1 MQEADNNK
9 NKKREVEIPM
19 NKLKIG
25 IVGAGR
31 IGNVH
36 AESIT
41 YHIPEAEV
49 VMVTDVMEASAKKL
63 AERFGVPKYSA
74 DYMDIINDPEIDA
87 VLVCSPTPTHADI
100 SIAAMKA
107 GKHVFCE
114 KPVHTSIER
123 IKEVAKVAEET
134 GRKLQIGFNRR
145 FDHNH
150 KAVQKMVAN
159 GTLGNVEIV
168 KITSRDPEPPSPEYA
183 ASSGGLYIDRMI
195 HDFDMAMLLAGSDV
209 TEVYDMGTSLV
220 DKRIGEAGDVDTAI
234 VTLTFANGALGV
246 IDNSRRAA
254 YGYDQRVE
262 VFGSLGMA
270 ADENDGDSTVK
281 VSTAA
286 GVVGEKPQFFFLERY
301 MASFTEEM
309 KQFIQAIV
317 NDTEVPVGIHAGLMS
332 VVLAK
337 AAKKSLD
344 EHRPVKISEI

>member
-1 MQEADNNK
+1 MI
-9 NKKREVEIPM
+9 R
-19 NKLKIG
+19 IG

-31 IGNVH
+31 IGHVH
-36 AESIT
+36 AESVT
-41 YHIPEAEV
+41 YHIPDAEV
-49 VMVTDVMEASAKKL
+49 AMVTDVVEANAKKL
-63 AERFGVPKYSA
+63 AEKYGVPKYSA
-74 DYMDIINDPEIDA
+74 NYMDLINDPGIDA
-87 VLVCSPTPTHADI
+87 VLVCSPTPTHAEI

-114 KPVHTSIER
+114 KPVHTSLEKIR
-123 IKEVAKVAEET
+123 EVAEVEKET

-150 KAVQKMVAN
+150 RAVRRAAQEGK
-159 GTLGNVEIV
+159 LGKVEII

-183 ASSGGLYIDRMI
+183 ASSGGLYIDMMI
-195 HDFDMAMLLAGSDV
+195 HVFDMAMFLADSDV
-209 TEVYDMGTSLV
+209 TEVYAMGTSLV
-220 DKRIGEAGDVDTAI
+220 DPRIGEAGDVDTAI

-281 VSTAA
+281 ISTAA

-309 KQFIQAIV
+309 KQFIRAITE
-317 NDTEVPVGIHAGLMS
+317 DAEVPVGIHAGLMS

-344 EHRPVKISEI
+344 EHRPVSVSEILNG

>member
-1 MQEADNNK
+1 MI
-9 NKKREVEIPM
+9 R
-19 NKLKIG
+19 IG

-31 IGNVH
+31 IGLVH
-36 AESIT
+36 AESVT
-41 YHIPEAEV
+41 YHIPEAQV
-49 VMVTDVMEASAKKL
+49 VMVTDVVLDNAKRL

-74 DYMDIINDPEIDA
+74 DYMDLINDPDIDA

-114 KPVHTSIER
+114 KPVHTSLEK
-123 IKEVAKVAEET
+123 IKEVAQVAKET
-134 GRKLQIGFNRR
+134 SRKLQIGFNRR

-150 KAVQKMVAN
+150 KAVQRAVKE
-159 GTLGNVEIV
+159 GKLGNVEII

-183 ASSGGLYIDRMI
+183 ASSGGLYIDMMI
-195 HDFDMAMLLAGSDV
+195 HDFDMAMFLAGSDV
-209 TEVYDMGTSLV
+209 TEVYAMGTSLV

-234 VTLTFANGALGV
+234 VTLTFENGALGV

-281 VSTAA
+281 ISTAA

-301 MASFTEEM
+301 MASFTDEM
-309 KQFIQAIV
+309 KQFIEAITK
-317 NDTEVPVGIHAGLMS
+317 DTEVPVGIHAGLMS

-344 EHRPVKISEI
+344 EHRPVAVSEILNG

>member
-1 MQEADNNK
+1 MK
-9 NKKREVEIPM
+9 
-19 NKLKIG
+19 KLKVG

-36 AESIT
+36 AQSIT

-49 VMVTDVMEASAKKL
+49 AMVTDVRVDVAQAL
-63 AERFGVPKYSA
+63 AEKYGIPAFSA
-74 DYMDIINDPEIDA
+74 DYMDIVNNPEIDA

-100 SIAAMKA
+100 AIASMRA

-114 KPVHTSIER
+114 KPVDLTIEK
-123 IKEVAKVAEET
+123 IQKTAQVAKET
-134 GRKLQIGFNRR
+134 GVKLQIGFNRR

-150 KAVQKMVAN
+150 GRVQQLAA
-159 GTLGNVEIV
+159 GGALGHVELV

-183 ASSGGLYIDRMI
+183 ASSGGLYIDMMI
-195 HDFDMAMLLAGSDV
+195 HDFDMAMFLAGCDV
-209 TEVYDMGTSLV
+209 KEVYAMGTSLV
-220 DKRIGEAGDVDTAI
+220 DPRIGEAGDVDTAI
-234 VTLTFANGALGV
+234 VTLTFENGALGV

-270 ADENDGDSTVK
+270 AGENDGDTTVRL
-281 VSTAA
+281 STAA
-286 GVVGEKPQFFFLERY
+286 GVVSDKPQFFFLERY
-301 MASFTEEM
+301 MASFIAEM
-309 KQFIQAIV
+309 KQFIAAIV

-344 EHRPVKISEI
+344 EHRPVRICELLEG

>member
-1 MQEADNNK
+1 
-9 NKKREVEIPM
+9 M
-19 NKLKIG
+19 NKLRIG

-49 VMVTDVMEASAKKL
+49 VMVTDVIEESAKKL
-63 AERFGVPKYSA
+63 AERFGIPKYSG
-74 DYMDIINDPEIDA
+74 DYMDIIHDPDIDA

-100 SIAAMKA
+100 TIAALKA

-114 KPVHTSIER
+114 KPVHTSLEKIR
-123 IKEVAKVAEET
+123 EVAQAEKET
-134 GRKLQIGFNRR
+134 GKKLQIGFNRR

-150 KAVQKMVAN
+150 KAVQRLAAD
-159 GTLGNVEIV
+159 GSLGKIELI

-183 ASSGGLYIDRMI
+183 ASSGGLYIDMMI
-195 HDFDMAMLLAGSDV
+195 HDFDMAMFLAGSDV
-209 TEVYDMGTSLV
+209 TEVYAMGTSLV
-220 DKRIGEAGDVDTAI
+220 DPRIGEAGDVDTAI
-234 VTLTFANGALGV
+234 VTLTFENGALGV

-262 VFGSLGMA
+262 AFGSLGMA
-270 ADENDGDSTVK
+270 ADENDGDSTVRL
-281 VSTAA
+281 STAA
-286 GVVGEKPQFFFLERY
+286 GVVSEKPQFFFLERY

-309 KQFIQAIV
+309 KQFIHAIV
-317 NDTEVPVGIHAGLMS
+317 NDTEVPVGIHAGYMS

-344 EHRPVKISEI
+344 EHRPVKIAEIL

>member
-1 MQEADNNK
+1 MD
-9 NKKREVEIPM
+9 
-19 NKLKIG
+19 KLRIG

-49 VMVTDVMEASAKKL
+49 VMVTDPYEEGARKL
-63 AERFGVPKYSA
+63 AERFGVPKYSK
-74 DYMDIINDPEIDA
+74 DYMDIINNKDVDA
-87 VLVCSPTPTHADI
+87 VLVCSPTPTHAEI
-100 SIAAMKA
+100 TIAALKA

-114 KPVHTSIER
+114 KPVHTSIDC
-123 IKEVAKVAEET
+123 IKEVQKVAEET
-134 GRKLQIGFNRR
+134 GLKLQIGFNRR

-150 KAVQKMVAN
+150 SHVQRLVQD
-159 GTLGNVEIV
+159 GTLGNVELI

-183 ASSGGLYIDRMI
+183 ASSGGLYIDMMI
-195 HDFDMAMLLAGSDV
+195 HDFDMAMFLAGSDV
-209 TEVYDMGTSLV
+209 TEVYAMGTSLV
-220 DKRIGEAGDVDTAI
+220 DPRIGEAGDVDTAI

-281 VSTAA
+281 VSTAE
-286 GVVGEKPQFFFLERY
+286 GVSSDKPQFFFLERY
-301 MASFTEEM
+301 MASFTEEV
-309 KQFIQAIV
+309 KQFVAAV
-317 NDTEVPVGIHAGLMS
+317 RNNADVPVGIHAGLMS

-344 EHRPVKISEI
+344 EHRPVKISEML

>member
-1 MQEADNNK
+1 MSFIN
-9 NKKREVEIPM
+9 
-19 NKLKIG
+19 IG
-25 IVGAGR
+25 IIGAGR

-41 YHIPEAEV
+41 YHIPDARV
-49 VMVTDVMEASAKKL
+49 AMVTDVMEESARKL
-63 AERFGVPKYSA
+63 AERFGVPKYSG
-74 DYMDIINDPEIDA
+74 DYMDILNDPAIDA

-114 KPVHTSIER
+114 KPVHTSIEKIR
-123 IKEVAKVAEET
+123 EVARVAEET

-150 KAVQKMVAN
+150 RHVQQLAQD
-159 GTLGNVEIV
+159 GTLGSIEII

-183 ASSGGLYIDRMI
+183 ASSGGLYIDMMI
-195 HDFDMAMLLAGSDV
+195 HDFDMAMFLAGSDE
-209 TEVYDMGTSLV
+209 TEVYAMGTSLV

-234 VTLTFANGALGV
+234 VTLTFENGALGV

-270 ADENDGDSTVK
+270 ADENDGDSTVR

-286 GVVGEKPQFFFLERY
+286 GVVGDKPQFFFLERY
-301 MASFTEEM
+301 MQSFTEEM
-309 KQFIQAIV
+309 RQFIRAIRE
-317 NDTEVPVGIHAGLMS
+317 NGEVPVGIHAGLMS

-344 EHRPVKISEI
+344 EHRPVKISEICGG

>member
-1 MQEADNNK
+1 M
-9 NKKREVEIPM
+9 KKL
-19 NKLKIG
+19 NIG

-31 IGNVH
+31 IGKVH
-36 AESIT
+36 AQSIV
-41 YHIPEAEV
+41 YHIPEAQV
-49 VMVTDVMEASAKKL
+49 VMVTDVVGAAAEALAKQYGI
-63 AERFGVPKYSA
+63 ERWST
-74 DYMDIINDPEIDA
+74 DYMDIVNSPDIDA

-114 KPVHTSIER
+114 KPVDLTIEKIR
-123 IKEVAKVAEET
+123 ETAKVAAET

-150 KAVQKMVAN
+150 GKVQRLAAD
-159 GTLGNVEIV
+159 GTLGKVEIV

-183 ASSGGLYIDRMI
+183 ASSGGLYIDMMI
-195 HDFDMAMLLAGSDV
+195 HDFDMAMFLAGCDV
-209 TEVYDMGTSLV
+209 EEVYATGVSIV
-220 DKRIGEAGDVDTAI
+220 DPRIGEAGDVDTAI
-234 VTLTFANGALGV
+234 VTLKFVSGALGV

-270 ADENDGDSTVK
+270 AGENDGDSTVK

-286 GVVGEKPQFFFLERY
+286 GVTGDKPQYFFLERY
-301 MASFTEEM
+301 MASFIEEM
-309 KQFIQAIV
+309 RQFVAAV
-317 NDTEVPVGIHAGLMS
+317 NNDTEVPVGIHAGLMS

-344 EHRPVKISEI
+344 EHRPVKISEIVEG

>member
-1 MQEADNNK
+1 MD
-9 NKKREVEIPM
+9 
-19 NKLKIG
+19 KIRIG
-25 IVGAGR
+25 LVGAGR

-36 AESIT
+36 AQSIT
-41 YHIPEAEV
+41 YSIPEAEIV
-49 VMVTDVMEASAKKL
+49 CVTDVYEPAAKKL
-63 AERFGVPKYSA
+63 AEKFGIPRYGS
-74 DYMDIINDPEIDA
+74 DYHMIVDAPDIDA

-100 SIAAMKA
+100 TIAALKA

-114 KPVHTSIER
+114 KPVDLTVEKILATQ
-123 IKEVAKVAEET
+123 KTAEET

-150 KAVQKMVAN
+150 GHVQQLAASGK
-159 GTLGNVEIV
+159 LGNIELI

-183 ASSGGLYIDRMI
+183 ASSGGLYIDMMI
-195 HDFDMAMLLAGSDV
+195 HDFDMAMFLAGCDV
-209 TEVYDMGTSLV
+209 EEVYAMGTSLV

-234 VTLTFANGALGV
+234 VTLTFKNGALGV

-270 ADENDGDSTVK
+270 ADENDGDSTVR
-281 VSTAA
+281 VFTAD
-286 GVVGEKPQFFFLERY
+286 GVVSDKPQFFFLERY
-301 MASFTEEM
+301 MASFTSEM
-309 KQFIQAIV
+309 RQFVAAV
-317 NDTEVPVGIHAGLMS
+317 RGEGEVPVGIHAGLMS

-344 EHRPVKISEI
+344 EHRPVKISEILEA

>member
-1 MQEADNNK
+1 MK
-9 NKKREVEIPM
+9 
-19 NKLKIG
+19 KLKIG

-31 IGNVH
+31 IGKVH
-36 AESIT
+36 AQSIV

-49 VMVTDVMEASAKKL
+49 VMVTDVVEAAAKAL
-63 AERFGVPKYSA
+63 AEKYSIPA
-74 DYMDIINDPEIDA
+74 YSTDYMDIVNNPEIDA

-100 SIAAMKA
+100 SIAAMEA

-114 KPVHTSIER
+114 KPVDLTIEK
-123 IKEVAKVAEET
+123 IKKTAEVAEKT

-150 KAVQKMVAN
+150 GKVQQLAKDGV
-159 GTLGNVEIV
+159 LGNVEII

-183 ASSGGLYIDRMI
+183 ASSGGLYIDMMI
-195 HDFDMAMLLAGSDV
+195 HDFDMAMFLAGCDV
-209 TEVYDMGTSLV
+209 KEVYATGTSLV
-220 DKRIGEAGDVDTAI
+220 DPRIGEAGDVDTAI
-234 VTLTFANGALGV
+234 VTLTFENGTLGV

-270 ADENDGDSTVK
+270 AGENDGDSTVK
-281 VSTAA
+281 VSTAN
-286 GVVGEKPQFFFLERY
+286 GVVADKPQYFFLERY
-301 MASFTEEM
+301 MASFIEEM
-309 KQFIQAIV
+309 KQFIAAIV
-317 NDTEVPVGIHAGLMS
+317 NDTQVPVGIHAGLMS

-344 EHRPVKISEI
+344 EHRPVKIEEVME

>member
-1 MQEADNNK
+1 
-9 NKKREVEIPM
+9 M

-114 KPVHTSIER
+114 KPVHTSIDR

-159 GTLGNVEIV
+159 GTLGNVEII

-183 ASSGGLYIDRMI
+183 ASSGGLYIDMMI
-195 HDFDMAMLLAGSDV
+195 HDFDMAMFLAGSDV
-209 TEVYDMGTSLV
+209 TEVYAMGTSLV

>member
-1 MQEADNNK
+1 MIN
-9 NKKREVEIPM
+9 
-19 NKLKIG
+19 IG

-36 AESIT
+36 AQSVT
-41 YHIPEAEV
+41 YHIPQAR
-49 VMVTDVMEASAKKL
+49 VMRITDVREEAAKAL
-63 AERFGVPKYSA
+63 AERYDIPAYGS
-74 DYMDIINDPEIDA
+74 DYMDIINDPAIDA

-100 SIAAMKA
+100 AIAAMQK

-114 KPVHTSIER
+114 KPVDLTIEK
-123 IKEVAKVAEET
+123 IQKTAQVAKET
-134 GRKLQIGFNRR
+134 GVKLQIGFNRR

-150 KAVQKMVAN
+150 GAVQRYAAEGK
-159 GTLGNVEIV
+159 LGNLELI

-183 ASSGGLYIDRMI
+183 ASSGGLYIDMMI
-195 HDFDMAMLLAGSDV
+195 HDFDMAMFLAGCDV
-209 TEVYDMGTSLV
+209 TEVYAMGTSLV
-220 DKRIGEAGDVDTAI
+220 DPRIGEAGDVDTAI

-270 ADENDGDSTVK
+270 AGENDGDSTVK
-281 VSTAA
+281 ISTAA
-286 GVVGEKPQFFFLERY
+286 GVVGDKPQFFFLERY
-301 MASFTEEM
+301 MASFIEEM
-309 KQFIQAIV
+309 KQFIAAIEQ
-317 NDTEVPVGIHAGLMS
+317 DTDVPVGIHAGLMS

-344 EHRPVKISEI
+344 EHRPVKISELLEG

>member
-1 MQEADNNK
+1 MD
-9 NKKREVEIPM
+9 
-19 NKLKIG
+19 KLRIA

-49 VMVTDVMEASAKKL
+49 VMVTDPYEEGARKL
-63 AERFGVPKYSA
+63 AERFGVPKYSK
-74 DYMDIINDPEIDA
+74 DYMDIINNKDVDA
-87 VLVCSPTPTHADI
+87 VLVCSPTPTHAEI
-100 SIAAMKA
+100 TIAALKA

-114 KPVHTSIER
+114 KPVHTSIDC
-123 IKEVAKVAEET
+123 IKEVQKVAEET
-134 GRKLQIGFNRR
+134 GLKLQIGFNRR

-150 KAVQKMVAN
+150 SHVQRLVQD
-159 GTLGNVEIV
+159 GTLGNVELI

-183 ASSGGLYIDRMI
+183 ASSGGLYIDMMI
-195 HDFDMAMLLAGSDV
+195 HDFDMAMFLAGCDV
-209 TEVYDMGTSLV
+209 TEVYAMGTSLV

-270 ADENDGDSTVK
+270 ADENDGDSTVR

-286 GVVGEKPQFFFLERY
+286 GVVSDKPQFFFLERY
-301 MASFTEEM
+301 MQSFTEEM
-309 KQFIQAIV
+309 RQFIKAIRE
-317 NDTEVPVGIHAGLMS
+317 NTEVPVGIHAGLMS

-344 EHRPVKISEI
+344 EHRPVKVSEIYGG

>member
-1 MQEADNNK
+1 MK
-9 NKKREVEIPM
+9 
-19 NKLKIG
+19 KLKIG

-31 IGNVH
+31 IGKVH
-36 AESIT
+36 AQSII

-49 VMVTDVMEASAKKL
+49 VMVTDVVEAAAKSL
-63 AERFGVPKYSA
+63 AEKYGIPAWST
-74 DYMDIINDPEIDA
+74 DYMDIINDPAIDA

-100 SIAAMKA
+100 SIAAMEA

-114 KPVHTSIER
+114 KPVDLTIEK
-123 IKEVAKVAEET
+123 IKKTAEVAEKT

-150 KAVQKMVAN
+150 GKVQQLAKDGV
-159 GTLGNVEIV
+159 LGNVEII

-183 ASSGGLYIDRMI
+183 ASSGGLYIDMMI
-195 HDFDMAMLLAGSDV
+195 HDFDMAMFLAGCDV
-209 TEVYDMGTSLV
+209 KEVYAMGTSLV
-220 DKRIGEAGDVDTAI
+220 DPRIGQAGDVDTAI
-234 VTLTFANGALGV
+234 VTLTFENGALGV

-270 ADENDGDSTVK
+270 AGENDGDSTVK

-286 GVVGEKPQFFFLERY
+286 GVVGDKPQYFFLERY
-301 MASFTEEM
+301 MASFIEEM
-309 KQFIQAIV
+309 KQFIAAIV
-317 NDTEVPVGIHAGLMS
+317 NDTDVPVGIHAGLMS

-344 EHRPVKISEI
+344 EHRPVKIEEVME

>member
-1 MQEADNNK
+1 
-9 NKKREVEIPM
+9 M
-19 NKLKIG
+19 NKLSIG

-49 VMVTDVMEASAKKL
+49 VMVTDVIEASAKRL
-63 AERFGVPKYSA
+63 AERFGIPKFSSN
-74 DYMDIINDPEIDA
+74 YMDIINDPAIDA

-100 SIAAMKA
+100 TIAALKA

-114 KPVHTSIER
+114 KPVHTSIEK
-123 IKEVAKVAEET
+123 IKEVAQVAAET
-134 GRKLQIGFNRR
+134 GKKLQIGFNRR

-150 KAVQKMVAN
+150 RHVQQLAQN
-159 GTLGNVEIV
+159 GTLGNIEII

-183 ASSGGLYIDRMI
+183 ASSGGLYIDMMI
-195 HDFDMAMLLAGSDV
+195 HDFDMAMFLAGSDV
-209 TEVYDMGTSLV
+209 TEVYAMGTSLV

-234 VTLTFANGALGV
+234 VTLTFENGALGV

-286 GVVGEKPQFFFLERY
+286 GVVGDKPQFFFLERY
-301 MASFTEEM
+301 MQSFTEEM
-309 KQFIQAIV
+309 RQFIAAIKE
-317 NDTEVPVGIHAGLMS
+317 NKDVPVGIHAGLMS

-344 EHRPVKISEI
+344 EHRPVKISEICEA

>member
-1 MQEADNNK
+1 MK
-9 NKKREVEIPM
+9 
-19 NKLKIG
+19 KLKVG

-36 AESIT
+36 AQSIT

-49 VMVTDVMEASAKKL
+49 AMVTDVRVDAAQAL
-63 AERFGVPKYSA
+63 AEKYGIPAFSA
-74 DYMDIINDPEIDA
+74 DYMDIVNNPEIDA

-100 SIAAMKA
+100 AIASMRA

-114 KPVHTSIER
+114 KPVDLTIEK
-123 IKEVAKVAEET
+123 IQKTAQVAKET
-134 GRKLQIGFNRR
+134 GVKLQIGFNRR

-150 KAVQKMVAN
+150 GRVQQLAA
-159 GTLGNVEIV
+159 GGALGHVELV

-183 ASSGGLYIDRMI
+183 ASSGGLYIDMMI
-195 HDFDMAMLLAGSDV
+195 HDFDMAMFLAGCDV
-209 TEVYDMGTSLV
+209 KEVYAMGTSLV
-220 DKRIGEAGDVDTAI
+220 DPRIGEAGDVDTAI
-234 VTLTFANGALGV
+234 VTLTFENGALGV

-270 ADENDGDSTVK
+270 AGENDGDTTVRL
-281 VSTAA
+281 STAA
-286 GVVGEKPQFFFLERY
+286 GVVSDKPQFFFLERY
-301 MASFTEEM
+301 MASFIAEM
-309 KQFIQAIV
+309 KQFIAAIV

-337 AAKKSLD
+337 AAKKSLE
-344 EHRPVKISEI
+344 EHRPVRICELLEG

>member
-1 MQEADNNK
+1 M
-9 NKKREVEIPM
+9 KKL
-19 NKLKIG
+19 NIG

-31 IGNVH
+31 IGKVH
-36 AESIT
+36 AASIT
-41 YHIPEAEV
+41 YHIPQAQIA
-49 VMVTDVMEASAKKL
+49 MVTDVYEAAAKAL
-63 AERFGVPKYSA
+63 AETYGVPRYST

-114 KPVHTSIER
+114 KPVDLTIEK
-123 IKEVAKVAEET
+123 IKKTAQVAQET

-150 KAVQKMVAN
+150 GKVQQMAAN
-159 GTLGNVEIV
+159 GTLGNVELI

-183 ASSGGLYIDRMI
+183 SSSGGLYIDMMI
-195 HDFDMAMLLAGSDV
+195 HDFDMAMFLAGCDV
-209 TEVYDMGTSLV
+209 TEVYAMGTSLV

-234 VTLTFANGALGV
+234 VTLTFANGAMGV

-270 ADENDGDSTVK
+270 AGENDGDSTVK

-286 GVVGEKPQFFFLERY
+286 GVVSDKPQYFFLERY
-301 MASFTEEM
+301 MASFVEEM
-309 KQFIQAIV
+309 RQFIAAI
-317 NDTEVPVGIHAGLMS
+317 TEDKDVPVGIHAGLMS

-344 EHRPVKISEI
+344 EHRPVKISEIMEG

>member
-1 MQEADNNK
+1 M
-9 NKKREVEIPM
+9 KKLR
-19 NKLKIG
+19 IG

-36 AESIT
+36 AQSIT

-49 VMVTDVMEASAKKL
+49 VCVTDVNEEAAKKL
-63 AERFGVPKYSA
+63 AERFGVLKYGK
-74 DYMDIINDPEIDA
+74 DYRMIIDDPDIDA

-100 SIAAMKA
+100 AMAAMEA
-107 GKHVFCE
+107 GKDVFCE
-114 KPVHTSIER
+114 KPVDLTIEK
-123 IKEVAKVAEET
+123 IKKTAEVARET

-150 KAVQKMVAN
+150 GQVQKLAQD
-159 GTLGNVEIV
+159 GSLGRIELI

-183 ASSGGLYIDRMI
+183 ASSGGLYIDMMI
-195 HDFDMAMLLAGSDV
+195 HDFDMAMFLAGCDV
-209 TEVYDMGTSLV
+209 TEVYALGTSLV
-220 DKRIGEAGDVDTAI
+220 DPRIGEAGDVDTAI

-270 ADENDGDSTVK
+270 ADENDGDTTVR

-286 GVVGEKPQFFFLERY
+286 GVMSDKPQFFFLERY
-301 MASFTEEM
+301 MGSFIAEM
-309 KQFIQAIV
+309 KQFIHAIET
-317 NDTEVPVGIHAGLMS
+317 DSDVPVGIHAGLMS

-344 EHRPVKISEI
+344 EKRPVKISEILEA

>member
-1 MQEADNNK
+1 MDK
-9 NKKREVEIPM
+9 IR
-19 NKLKIG
+19 IG

-31 IGNVH
+31 ISNVH

-41 YHIPEAEV
+41 YHIPEAEITAV
-49 VMVTDVMEASAKKL
+49 SDVIGENARRL
-63 AERFGVPKYSA
+63 AERFGIKKTSSDWHDVVT
-74 DYMDIINDPEIDA
+74 DPEVDA
-87 VLVCSPTPTHADI
+87 VLVCSPTPTHAEI
-100 SIAAMKA
+100 TVAALKA

-114 KPVHTSIER
+114 KPVHTSVEKIM
-123 IKEVAKVAEET
+123 EVAKTAEET
-134 GRKLQIGFNRR
+134 GKKLQIGFNRR

-150 KAVQKMVAN
+150 RKVQALAWS
-159 GTLGNVEIV
+159 GALGNIEII

-183 ASSGGLYIDRMI
+183 ASSGGLYIDMMI
-195 HDFDMAMLLAGSDV
+195 HDFDMAMFLAGSDV
-209 TEVYDMGTSLV
+209 TEVYAAGTSLV

-270 ADENDGDSTVK
+270 ADENDGDSTVR

-286 GVVGEKPQFFFLERY
+286 GVTGDKPTFFFLERY
-301 MASFTEEM
+301 MQSFTDELR
-309 KQFIQAIV
+309 QFIRAIRE
-317 NDTEVPVGIHAGLMS
+317 DTEVPVGIRAGLMS

-344 EHRPVKISEI
+344 EHRPVKISEICGG

>member
-1 MQEADNNK
+1 MKTLQ
-9 NKKREVEIPM
+9 
-19 NKLKIG
+19 IG

-36 AESIT
+36 AQSIT
-41 YHIPEAEV
+41 YHIPNAAVRMITDINEA
-49 VMVTDVMEASAKKL
+49 AAKTV
-63 AERFGVPKYSA
+63 AERYGIPSYGA
-74 DYMDIINDPEIDA
+74 DYRAILNDPEIDA

-100 SIAAMKA
+100 AIAAMRA

-114 KPVHTSIER
+114 KPVDLTLEKIRATAEC
-123 IKEVAKVAEET
+123 AKET

-150 KAVQKMVAN
+150 GRVQALAKGGA
-159 GTLGNVEIV
+159 LGNIELI

-183 ASSGGLYIDRMI
+183 ASSGGLFIDMMI
-195 HDFDMAMLLAGSDV
+195 HDFDMAMFLAGCDV
-209 TEVYDMGTSLV
+209 REVYATGTSLV

-234 VTLTFANGALGV
+234 VTLTFENGALGV

-262 VFGSLGMA
+262 AFGSLGMA
-270 ADENDGDSTVK
+270 AGENDGDTTVRL
-281 VSTAA
+281 STAA
-286 GVVGEKPQFFFLERY
+286 GVMSDKPQYFFLERY
-301 MASFTEEM
+301 MASFIEEM
-309 KQFIQAIV
+309 RQFVSAVQ

-332 VVLAK
+332 VALAK

-344 EHRPVKISEI
+344 EHRPVRIAEILEG

>member
-1 MQEADNNK
+1 M
-9 NKKREVEIPM
+9 KKTR
-19 NKLKIG
+19 IG

-36 AESIT
+36 AQSIT
-41 YHIPEAEV
+41 YAIPEAEV
-49 VMVTDVMEASAKKL
+49 VAITDVYEEAARKL
-63 AERFGVPKYSA
+63 AEKYGIPKYGS
-74 DYMDIINDPEIDA
+74 DYHMILEDPEVDA
-87 VLVCSPTPTHADI
+87 VLVCSPTPTHAEI
-100 SIAAMKA
+100 AMAAMKA
-107 GKHVFCE
+107 GKDVFCE
-114 KPVHTSIER
+114 KPVDLTIEK
-123 IKEVAKVAEET
+123 IQATAKVAEET

-150 KAVQKMVAN
+150 GRVQQLAASGK
-159 GTLGNVEIV
+159 LGQVELI

-183 ASSGGLYIDRMI
+183 ASSGGLYIDMMI
-195 HDFDMAMLLAGSDV
+195 HDFDMAMFLAGCDV
-209 TEVYDMGTSLV
+209 TEVYAMGTSLV

-270 ADENDGDSTVK
+270 ADENDGDTTVR
-281 VSTAA
+281 VSTAD
-286 GVVGEKPQFFFLERY
+286 GVVSDKPQFFFLERY
-301 MASFTEEM
+301 MASFTDEM
-309 KQFIQAIV
+309 RQFVSAVQH
-317 NDTEVPVGIHAGLMS
+317 DTDVPVGIHAGLMS

-344 EHRPVKISEI
+344 EHRPVKIAEILA

>member
-1 MQEADNNK
+1 
-9 NKKREVEIPM
+9 M

-195 HDFDMAMLLAGSDV
+195 HDFDMAMFLAGSDV
-209 TEVYDMGTSLV
+209 TEV
-220 DKRIGEAGDVDTAI
+220 
-234 VTLTFANGALGV
+234 
-246 IDNSRRAA
+246 
-254 YGYDQRVE
+254 
-262 VFGSLGMA
+262 
-270 ADENDGDSTVK
+270 
-281 VSTAA
+281 
-286 GVVGEKPQFFFLERY
+286 
-301 MASFTEEM
+301 
-309 KQFIQAIV
+309 
-317 NDTEVPVGIHAGLMS
+317 
-332 VVLAK
+332 
-337 AAKKSLD
+337 
-344 EHRPVKISEI
+344 

>member
-1 MQEADNNK
+1 MI
-9 NKKREVEIPM
+9 R
-19 NKLKIG
+19 IG

-31 IGNVH
+31 IGHVH
-36 AESIT
+36 AESVT

-49 VMVTDVMEASAKKL
+49 AMVTDVVEANAKKL
-63 AERFGVPKYSA
+63 AEKYGIPKYSA
-74 DYMDIINDPEIDA
+74 NYMDLINDPEIDA

-114 KPVHTSIER
+114 KPVHTSLEKIR
-123 IKEVAKVAEET
+123 EVAEVEKET

-150 KAVQKMVAN
+150 RAVRAAAQEGK
-159 GTLGNVEIV
+159 LGKVEII

-183 ASSGGLYIDRMI
+183 ASSGGLYIDMMI
-195 HDFDMAMLLAGSDV
+195 HDFDMAMFLADSDV
-209 TEVYDMGTSLV
+209 TEVYAMGTSLV
-220 DKRIGEAGDVDTAI
+220 DPRIGEAGDVDTAI

-281 VSTAA
+281 ISTAA
-286 GVVGEKPQFFFLERY
+286 GVVGEKPQFFFLQRY

-309 KQFIQAIV
+309 KQFIRAITE
-317 NDTEVPVGIHAGLMS
+317 DAEVPVGIHAGLMS

-344 EHRPVKISEI
+344 EHRPVAVSEILNG